1 MTQDGAQ
8 RLIAN
13 TLKAKEAAKEWQA
26 VASVLA
32 EALAALDFSDIN
44 IDVEPYRS
52 AITISEHIKSGE
64 LQEVLNIIKNG

>member
-13 TLKAKEAAKEWQA
+13 TLKAKEAAKEWEA

-32 EALAALDFSDIN
+32 DALAALDFSDIG
-44 IDVEPYRS
+44 IDIEPYRS
-52 AITISEHIKSGE
+52 AVAISAHIKSGE
-64 LQEVLNIIKNG
+64 LQEVLDIIKNG

>member
-13 TLKAKEAAKEWQA
+13 TLKAKESAKEWQA
-26 VASVLA
+26 VAAVLA
-32 EALAALDFSDIN
+32 ESLAALDFADIE

-52 AITISEHIKSGE
+52 AVTISEHIKNGE
-64 LQEVLNIIKNG
+64 LQKVLNIIKSG